1 MHACTIYKCTCI
13 FYNSLI
19 QHDIDAH
26 DLLLSHFTSYPE
38 DDPMVVFMNEFDG
51 TPLAGEK
58 WDAESD
64 CIFLDKAMD
73 GAGKYL
79 LFPMYHPSYCK
90 LERKRKELLR
100 SCQCSIIVVV
110 NM

>member
-1 MHACTIYKCTCI
+1 MHVLFMNVHVYSIYRG
-13 FYNSLI
+13 NSLI

-73 GAGKYL
+73 GAGKY
-79 LFPMYHPSYCK
+79 
-90 LERKRKELLR
+90 
-100 SCQCSIIVVV
+100 
-110 NM
+110 